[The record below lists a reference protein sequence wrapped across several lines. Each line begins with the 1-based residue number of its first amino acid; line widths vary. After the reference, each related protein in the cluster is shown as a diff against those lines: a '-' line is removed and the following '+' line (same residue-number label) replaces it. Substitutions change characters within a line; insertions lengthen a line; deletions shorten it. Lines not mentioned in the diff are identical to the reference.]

1 MAKKDYYET
10 LGVSRGA
17 SDDEIKKAYKKLALK
32 YHPDKNKEEGAADR
46 FKEINEAY
54 QVLSDKQKRAQYD
67 NFGHAGAGGSP
78 FGRGGFREGFGE
90 GFGDLGGIFGDLF
103 EDVFSSGANR
113 GDRSRGQD
121 LILDLAISFEDAAFG
136 CKKEVEIPRTAR
148 CKKCGGRGGDK
159 IIQCDQCR
167 GTGKTGYSQG
177 FFSIQQTCRG
187 CGGRGELITEPCKK
201 CRGEG
206 VVRENAKVT
215 VTIPAGVDSGTRL
228 RIRGEGQTAGG
239 TGGTSGDL
247 YIRCIVA
254 EHHFFTRQGA
264 DLLCNLNINFIRAI
278 KGGKV
283 SVRSLAGDDIEF
295 KVPSGTQSGSVM
307 RIKDRGIP
315 NMNGRGAGDLFVT
328 IKVDIPKKLS
338 SKQKKLIDEL
348 EKEF

>member
-78 FGRGGFREGFGE
+78 FGRGGFRGDDFGRDFTDMASENLFRHDGFHDFLNDF
-90 GFGDLGGIFGDLF
+90 FGGRKPDDKID
-103 EDVFSSGANR
+103 
-113 GDRSRGQD
+113 
-121 LILDLAISFEDAAFG
+121 ISLEEAAFG
-136 CKKEVEIPRTAR
+136 CKKDIEILRTVR
-148 CKKCGGRGGDK
+148 CDKCSGRGGDK
-159 IIQCDQCR
+159 SVPCDQCR

-215 VTIPAGVDSGTRL
+215 ITIPAGVDSGT
-228 RIRGEGQTAGG
+228 IK
-239 TGGTSGDL
+239 SGNI
-247 YIRCIVA
+247 YIECTVA

-264 DLLCNLNINFIRAI
+264 DLLCNLNISFIRAI

-307 RIKDRGIP
+307 RIKGRGIP
-315 NMNGRGAGDLFVT
+315 NMNDRSVGDLFVT

-338 SKQKKLIDEL
+338 SKQKQLIDEL